1 VTDVES
7 PRRQSIVVGG
17 VLVVLAAVSLV
28 EARRLYHLRTN
39 FVAGA
44 VVGDDTFPMV
54 VGVAFAMLGAYMLAW
69 ARLPAVEVAL
79 PRAPVG
85 GRMLAGAGLLVAYA
99 VLVPV
104 LGYTAATAL
113 VSVALFARM
122 GGYRWPVA
130 LVLGAVT
137 TGALYL
143 VFRVWLLQPLPAG
156 LLGA

>member
-1 VTDVES
+1 MQAS
-7 PRRQSIVVGG
+7 RRQSVVAGG
-17 VLVVLAAVSLV
+17 ALLLLSAVSLV

-54 VGVAFAMLGAYMLAW
+54 VGIGLAVLGAYMLAW
-69 ARLPAVEVAL
+69 ARLPVLAVAM
-79 PRAPVG
+79 PRGPVRA
-85 GRMLAGAGLLVAYA
+85 RMLAGAGLLVAYA
-99 VLVPV
+99 VLVPT
-104 LGYTAATAL
+104 LGYTAATSL
-113 VSVALFARM
+113 VSVALFGAM

-130 LVLGAVT
+130 LALGAVT

-143 VFRVWLLQPLPAG
+143 LFRVWLLQPLPGG

>member
-1 VTDVES
+1 M
-7 PRRQSIVVGG
+7 VVGA
-17 VLVVLAAVSLV
+17 VLVLLAAVSLV
-28 EARRLYHLRTN
+28 EARRLYRLRTD

-44 VVGDDTFPMV
+44 VVGDDTFPMI
-54 VGVAFAMLGAYMLAW
+54 VGVGLAVLGIYMLGW
-69 ARLPAVEVAL
+69 ARLPALEVAL
-79 PRAPVG
+79 PRGPVRA
-85 GRMLAGAGLLVAYA
+85 RMLAGGALLVAYA
-99 VLVPV
+99 VLVPA

-113 VSVALFARM
+113 VSVALFGAM

-143 VFRVWLLQPLPAG
+143 LFRVWLLQPLPSG

>member
-1 VTDVES
+1 VES
-7 PRRQSIVVGG
+7 SRRQSVVVGAA
-17 VLVVLAAVSLV
+17 LVVLAALALW
-28 EARRLYHLRTN
+28 EARRLYRLRTD

-44 VVGDDTFPMV
+44 VVGDDTFPMI
-54 VGVAFAMLGAYMLAW
+54 VGIALAALGVYMLAW
-69 ARLPAVEVAL
+69 ARLPAVAMAL
-79 PRAPVG
+79 PSGLARA
-85 GRMLAGAGLLVAYA
+85 RMLAGGGLLVAYA

-113 VSVALFARM
+113 ASVALFGTM

-137 TGALYL
+137 TGALYML
-143 VFRVWLLQPLPAG
+143 FRVWLLQPLPSG

>member
-1 VTDVES
+1 M
-7 PRRQSIVVGG
+7 GA

-28 EARRLYHLRTN
+28 EARRLHHLRTN

-54 VGVAFAMLGAYMLAW
+54 VGVALALLGAYILAW
-69 ARLPAVEVAL
+69 ARLPAVEAAL
-79 PRAPVG
+79 PRAPVR
-85 GRMLAGAGLLVAYA
+85 GRMLAGGGLLVAYA

-113 VSVALFARM
+113 VSVALFGGM

-130 LVLGAVT
+130 LALGAVT

-143 VFRVWLLQPLPAG
+143 LFRVWLLQPLPSG

>member
-1 VTDVES
+1 M
-7 PRRQSIVVGG
+7 VVGG

-44 VVGDDTFPMV
+44 VVGDDTFPMI
-54 VGVAFAMLGAYMLAW
+54 VGVALAVLGAYMLAW
-69 ARLPAVEVAL
+69 ARLPALEVAL
-79 PRAPVG
+79 PRGPVRA
-85 GRMLAGAGLLVAYA
+85 RMLAGAGLLVAYA
-99 VLVPV
+99 VLVPA

-113 VSVALFARM
+113 VSVALFGAM

-143 VFRVWLLQPLPAG
+143 LFRVWLLQPLPSG

>member
-1 VTDVES
+1 MTDVES
-7 PRRQSIVVGG
+7 SRRQSVVVGA

-28 EARRLYHLRTN
+28 EARRLHHLRTN

-44 VVGDDTFPMV
+44 VVGDDTFPMI
-54 VGVAFAMLGAYMLAW
+54 VGVALAVLGAYMLGW
-69 ARLPAVEVAL
+69 ARLPVLEVAL
-79 PRAPVG
+79 PRGPV
-85 GRMLAGAGLLVAYA
+85 RVKMLAGGGLLVAYA
-99 VLVPV
+99 VLVPT

-113 VSVALFARM
+113 VSVALFGAM

-130 LVLGAVT
+130 LALGAVT

-143 VFRVWLLQPLPAG
+143 LFRVWLLQPLPSG